1 MLDYP
6 SGDSGNLTK
15 SREAEKSNIAKAK
28 IDRLCD
34 KNLQNVALLTSVH
47 VKKLILYAAKLYE
60 Y

>member
-15 SREAEKSNIAKAK
+15 SREAESSNIAKAK

-34 KNLQNVALLTSVH
+34 KNLRNVALLTSVH
-47 VKKLILYAAKLYE
+47 VKN
-60 Y
+60 